1 MNPRPQRQ
9 RPGASSPVGRPTLK
23 PEPEQLK
30 VGNHVA
36 APSPANSQT
45 PEVPDSG
52 SSGVPKYQTLVRK
65 EARVRADQADALAQ
79 LTRDRSRDRT
89 DRSERVTD
97 NTLIRIAIDLL
108 LAHADQLH
116 GDTED
121 ELRES
126 VTNRL
131 TDSGSQIT

>member
-30 VGNHVA
+30 VGNHITA
-36 APSPANSQT
+36 SSPAQSQT
-45 PEVPDSG
+45 SEVPESV
-52 SSGVPKYQTLVRK
+52 SSELPKYQSLVRK
-65 EARVRADQADALAQ
+65 EARLRADQSDELSQLCRHLA
-79 LTRDRSRDRT
+79 RGRT
-89 DRSERVTD
+89 DRSERITD
-97 NTLIRIAIDLL
+97 NTLIRVAIDLL
-108 LAHADQLH
+108 LTHADQLH

-126 VTNRL
+126 VTHRL
-131 TDSGSQIT
+131 PK

>member
-9 RPGASSPVGRPTLK
+9 RPGKSSPVGRPTLK
-23 PEPEQLK
+23 PEPEQIK

-36 APSPANSQT
+36 EPSPAHSQT
-45 PEVPDSG
+45 PEVTDSV
-52 SSGVPKYQTLVRK
+52 SAEVPKYRTLVRK

-79 LTRDRSRDRT
+79 LTRSRSRDRT
-89 DRSERVTD
+89 EHSERITD
-97 NTLIRIAIDLL
+97 NTLIRVAVDLL

-116 GDTED
+116 GNTED

-126 VTNRL
+126 VTRRL
-131 TDSGSQIT
+131 TDSDSL